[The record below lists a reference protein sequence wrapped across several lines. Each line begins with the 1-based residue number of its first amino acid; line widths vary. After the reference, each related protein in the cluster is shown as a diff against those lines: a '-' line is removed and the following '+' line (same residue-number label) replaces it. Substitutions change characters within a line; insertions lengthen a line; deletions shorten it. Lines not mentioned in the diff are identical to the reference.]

1 MLNNTKQVEV
11 NDIIL
16 KICIINGQVYNNK
29 TLFIRIKKKFFLSKR
44 YILEISYAEW
54 MYRSIIQIR
63 RSS

>member
-29 TLFIRIKKKFFLSKR
+29 TLFIRIKKKFFLSKH
-44 YILEISYAEW
+44 YILEISYA
-54 MYRSIIQIR
+54 SNV
-63 RSS
+63 SVDNSDS

>member
-29 TLFIRIKKKFFLSKR
+29 TLFIRIKKKFFLSKH
-44 YILEISYAEW
+44 YILEISYAE
-54 MYRSIIQIR
+54 YIGR
-63 RSS
+63 

>member
-54 MYRSIIQIR
+54 IYRSIIQIR